1 MAEIDKPLRI
11 GLLGGSFNPV
21 HQAHRTLA
29 DVALDELALDQLRWV
44 VAGQPWQKPGHEM
57 AAAEHRA
64 AMVELTIAD
73 DPRQVLERCEL
84 DRTGPSYTLDTV
96 HALQAAMPDAT
107 QWFLVIGADQYANF
121 HTWHGWRELLTRVT
135 LAVAARAGVEPVAD
149 ACLRDTPHRFCR
161 LAMPA
166 CDVSATA
173 IRQRLAQGVA
183 ASALSPGLLSIPV
196 ARYIERQRLYHLD
209 PART

>member
-1 MAEIDKPLRI
+1 MAETGKPLRI
-11 GLLGGSFNPV
+11 GLLGGSFDPV
-21 HQAHRTLA
+21 HQAHRRLA
-29 DVALDELALDQLRWV
+29 DVALNELALDQLRWV
-44 VAGQPWQKPGHEM
+44 VAGQPWQKQGRDM

-64 AMVELTIAD
+64 AMVELAIAD

-96 HALQAAMPDAT
+96 NALQAAMPDVHE
-107 QWFLVIGADQYANF
+107 WFLIIGADQYANF
-121 HTWHGWRELLTRVT
+121 HTWHGWRELLDRVT

-149 ACLRDTPHRFCR
+149 EILRGTPHRFRR
-161 LAMPA
+161 LDMPA
-166 CDVSATA
+166 CHASATE

-183 ASALSPGLLSIPV
+183 ASTLSPTLLSAPV

-209 PART
+209 PAQS